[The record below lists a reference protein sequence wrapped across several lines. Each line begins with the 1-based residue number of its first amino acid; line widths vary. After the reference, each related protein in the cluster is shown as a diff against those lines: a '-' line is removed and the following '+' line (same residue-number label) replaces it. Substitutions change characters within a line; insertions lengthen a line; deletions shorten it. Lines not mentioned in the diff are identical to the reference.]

1 MFTVY
6 IRWFWAKWGF
16 ISCFTS
22 VWVCP
27 AASFS
32 CLEQEEKGH
41 CLQWVWLRVSMENI
55 IHRALAWAVGS
66 APILLFACLC
76 VWSFRKSG
84 STSGRLST
92 HPWGPTKTHSVVT
105 HKEYCPFL
113 IHEHNIQCTVHL
125 LSLCWKFPL
134 EHFSPSLEKQQHYQA
149 LLICTF
155 FCRRLEELKKK
166 KSLHVFII

>member
-105 HKEYCPFL
+105 QGILSFSDSWAQYPVYSSPPISLLKVPFGTL
-113 IHEHNIQCTVHL
+113 
-125 LSLCWKFPL
+125 
-134 EHFSPSLEKQQHYQA
+134 FSIFGEATTLPGTINLY
-149 LLICTF
+149 LFL
-155 FCRRLEELKKK
+155 
-166 KSLHVFII
+166 